1 MIIFPVEI
9 KELLIGK
16 LRDHLRITSGLICIR
31 SIREERIQ
39 DHAVEHAFG

>member
-16 LRDHLRITSGLICIR
+16 LRYHLRITSGLICIR

-39 DHAVEHAFG
+39 DHAVEHALG